1 MSNQRVS
8 RNVKVLSVSI
18 ITSAALVAGGM
29 AYASGDNFTACVN
42 KKNGL
47 TRIISGKMKCNKS
60 ERQVTWNQTGPT
72 GAQGA
77 TGATGP
83 QGPAGTAD
91 GSGDVYTKKSSS
103 PSSLV
108 LNETETILSMRLP
121 AGNYSF
127 TASGGA
133 AFYTNNDILLK
144 PRYMACLISKSTNTS
159 GTDVLYPIEGM
170 PSRTRL
176 SFEPVSPNNQ
186 FDQEFGMKSFSWTTI
201 LDFASETTVYLI
213 CTHEK
218 SATDASTDDFELIV
232 RNTTFVAIKTNQ
244 ITFVGS

>member
-1 MSNQRVS
+1 MSKQRVS
-8 RNVKVLSVSI
+8 RNAKVVSVSI

-29 AYASGDNFTACVN
+29 AYASGETFTACVN

-47 TRIISGKMKCNKS
+47 TRIISGKMKCYKS
-60 ERQVTWNQTGPT
+60 ERQVTWNQTGPS

-91 GSGDVYTKKSSS
+91 GAGDVYTKKETSI
-103 PSSLV
+103 SLA
-108 LNETETILSMRLP
+108 LDETKTILSMRLP
-121 AGNYSF
+121 AGTYSF

-133 AFYTNNDILLK
+133 AFYTNNVILLK

-159 GTDVLYPIEGM
+159 GSDVLYPIEGM

-176 SFEPVSPNNQ
+176 SFEPVSPDNQ
-186 FDQEFGMKSFSWTTI
+186 YDKEFGMKSFSWTTI
-201 LDFASETTVYLI
+201 LDFTSETSVYLI

-218 SATDASTDDFELIV
+218 SATDGSTDPFELIV
-232 RNTTFVAIKTNQ
+232 RNTTFVATKTNQ